1 MNNDTITLKDWLKE
15 NKNIED
21 KRELYLY
28 GDMALNYLHDKGVEV
43 SSFDPEDIDIID
55 GDIRKIKFNY
65 LTDNKNY
72 DDLKTNLYEYAKL
85 GIRMYLDY
93 YDYLDDSFLKS
104 NYNEFAFGLP
114 KDDVN
119 YFKGIIQRG
128 SFVYFNEFDFELRK
142 KKLKELGEEVT
153 ESVDMNSFS
162 KPNNDIINK
171 EIYSDN
177 PKNTIGYG
185 RNKVKSREAA
195 FAEFMIYPVMLSFI
209 VGVILLIAFLIFGF
223 N

>member
-1 MNNDTITLKDWLKE
+1 MNNDTITLKDWLKV

-43 SSFDPEDIDIID
+43 SSFDPEDIDIIE

-153 ESVDMNSFS
+153 DSVDMNSFS

>member
-1 MNNDTITLKDWLKE
+1 MNNDTITLKDWLKV

-153 ESVDMNSFS
+153 DSVDMNSFS

>member
-1 MNNDTITLKDWLKE
+1 MNNDTITLKDWLKV

-153 ESVDMNSFS
+153 DSVDMNSFS
-162 KPNNDIINK
+162 KPNNDNINA
-171 EIYSDN
+171 EIYGDN

>member
-1 MNNDTITLKDWLKE
+1 MDNNTITLKEWLNTHKD
-15 NKNIED
+15 IED

-28 GDMALNYLHDKGVEV
+28 GDMALNYLHNKGVEV

-55 GDIRKIKFNY
+55 GDVRKVKFNY

-72 DDLKTNLYEYAKL
+72 DDLKTNLYEYSKL

-93 YDYLDDSFLKS
+93 YDYLDDSFLKT
-104 NYNEFAFGLP
+104 NYNEFSFGLP

-153 ESVDMNSFS
+153 DSIDMSSFTQ
-162 KPNNDIINK
+162 PNNDIINR
-171 EIYSDN
+171 EIYGDN
-177 PKNTIGYG
+177 PRVVSGYG
-185 RNKVKSREAA
+185 RTKTKSREAA
-195 FAEFMIYPVMLSFI
+195 FAEFMVYPVILSFI
-209 VGVILLIAFLIFGF
+209 VGVILLIAFVIFGL

>member
-1 MNNDTITLKDWLKE
+1 MIKELK
-15 NKNIED
+15 
-21 KRELYLY
+21 
-28 GDMALNYLHDKGVEV
+28 YLHLIQK
-43 SSFDPEDIDIID
+43 I
-55 GDIRKIKFNY
+55 KIKFNY

-153 ESVDMNSFS
+153 DSVDMNSFS

>member
-1 MNNDTITLKDWLKE
+1 MNNDTITLKDWLKV

-43 SSFDPEDIDIID
+43 SSFDPEDIDIIE

-153 ESVDMNSFS
+153 DSVDMNSFS
-162 KPNNDIINK
+162 KPNNDNINA
-171 EIYSDN
+171 EIYGDN